1 MDIVADSEAHTI
13 LEAAINAAEL
23 NETLDTGGPFTLF
36 APSDDAFA
44 ALPEGTVDTLL
55 NDIPELTEI
64 LLHHVVNG
72 TAMSTDLNDGDVI
85 ETLNGTNVTVTI
97 DGMTY
102 MIDMATVTSANIEAS
117 NGVVHVVDMVLLP
130 PPSIMDIVAN
140 SEAHTI
146 LEAAIN
152 AAELNETLD
161 TGGPFTLFAPSDDA
175 FAALPEGTVDA
186 LLNDIPELTEILLHH
201 VVNGTAMSTD
211 LNDGDVIE
219 TLNGTNVTVT
229 IDGMT
234 YMIDMATV
242 TSANIEA
249 SNGVVHVV
257 DMVLLPPPS
266 IMDIVAN
273 SEYETYILD
282 AAIIAAGLNETLD
295 TGGPFTLFAPSDDAF
310 GALPEGTVDALLND
324 IPALTEILLHHVVS
338 GTAMS
343 TDLNDGDVIETLNG
357 TDITV
362 TVDGMTYMIDLAT
375 VTSANIEASNGVV
388 HVIDIVLIPTEEPEL
403 PSIMDIVAESEAHTT
418 LATAIDAA
426 GLNETL
432 DTEGPFTLFA
442 PTNDAFDALPA
453 GAVEGLLA
461 DIPALSEILLHHVV
475 NGTVI
480 AEDLN
485 YGDALITLN
494 GTYLSV
500 IIDGVSY
507 SINTANISTPD
518 IEASN
523 GVVHVIDMVL
533 MPSEQDPLSI
543 MGIVDT
549 SSVHTTLYTAISAAG
564 LNETLATTDS
574 VTLFAPT
581 DDAFAALE
589 TLEPGAIAAL
599 LDDEN
604 TLIDVLS
611 HHVVGGIAMAE
622 DLNDGDLLTTLY
634 GSELTVSI
642 DGSTYMIDMS
652 TVLIPNIGASNGVI
666 HVIDMVLLPPTDDQ
680 TVMSIIENSPVHT
693 TLEIAINAAGLAE
706 TLSGEGTFTVF
717 APSDDVFAALPEG
730 ALDLILANTEL
741 LTNLLLGHVHVG
753 ELYSADLIDGLNVT
767 MMNEGDLTV
776 SNDGM
781 TIMIDDAT
789 IFQEDLP
796 ATNGVV
802 HVIDNILPSTVIDPD
817 TLTVMTIIEAS
828 PEHNILEAAINA
840 AGLAETLSGEG
851 PFTVFAPT
859 DDAFDALPAGTVEGL
874 LADIPALTEILL
886 HHVVGATALS
896 TDLND
901 GDVLT
906 TLNTTELTVSV
917 DDGTYIIDMA
927 TVTAANLEADNG
939 VVHVID
945 MVLIPADPSS
955 INEFN
960 TTDIYMY
967 SLNLLGEKVDRNTK
981 GEVIIDIYTNGKT
994 VKRLNLNK

>member
-1 MDIVADSEAHTI
+1 MKQILLTLTLIVSVCTGAFSDNHTVLAGLPYYNPSELTIEIGDTVTWINDGGMHDVNANINSQTSESFNNPESFQSAVINGIGDIIYTHVFNTAGTYNYDCSVGNHAEQGMVGQINVELPSIMDIVANSQVHTTLAAA
-13 LEAAINAAEL
+13 LEAAGL

-36 APSDDAFA
+36 APSDDAFG
-44 ALPEGTVDTLL
+44 ALPEGTVDALL
-55 NDIPELTEI
+55 NDIPALTEI
-64 LLHHVVNG
+64 LTHHVVSG

-85 ETLNGTNVTVTI
+85 ETLNETNVTVTV

-102 MIDMATVTSANIEAS
+102 MIDMATVTQPNIEAS
-117 NGVVHVVDMVLLP
+117 NGVVHVIDMVLIPAEEPEL
-130 PPSIMDIVAN
+130 PSIMEIV
-140 SEAHTI
+140 
-146 LEAAIN
+146 
-152 AAELNETLD
+152 TL
-161 TGGPFTLFAPSDDA
+161 
-175 FAALPEGTVDA
+175 
-186 LLNDIPELTEILLHH
+186 
-201 VVNGTAMSTD
+201 
-211 LNDGDVIE
+211 
-219 TLNGTNVTVT
+219 
-229 IDGMT
+229 
-234 YMIDMATV
+234 
-242 TSANIEA
+242 
-249 SNGVVHVV
+249 
-257 DMVLLPPPS
+257 
-266 IMDIVAN
+266 

>member
-1 MDIVADSEAHTI
+1 
-13 LEAAINAAEL
+13 
-23 NETLDTGGPFTLF
+23 
-36 APSDDAFA
+36 
-44 ALPEGTVDTLL
+44 VDTLL

-175 FAALPEGTVDA
+175 FAALPDGTVDDLLAA
-186 LLNDIPELTEILLHH
+186 LPQLTEVLLHH
-201 VVNGTAMSTD
+201 VVAGTAMAED
-211 LNDGDVIE
+211 LNDGDVLT
-219 TLNGTNVTVT
+219 TLNNDNLTVSV
-229 IDGMT
+229 DGIT
-234 YMIDMATV
+234 YMIDM
-242 TSANIEA
+242 
-249 SNGVVHVV
+249 
-257 DMVLLPPPS
+257 
-266 IMDIVAN
+266 
-273 SEYETYILD
+273 
-282 AAIIAAGLNETLD
+282 
-295 TGGPFTLFAPSDDAF
+295 
-310 GALPEGTVDALLND
+310 
-324 IPALTEILLHHVVS
+324 
-338 GTAMS
+338 
-343 TDLNDGDVIETLNG
+343 
-357 TDITV
+357 
-362 TVDGMTYMIDLAT
+362 AT

-388 HVIDIVLIPTEEPEL
+388 HVIDIVLIPETN
-403 PSIMDIVAESEAHTT
+403 
-418 LATAIDAA
+418 
-426 GLNETL
+426 NE
-432 DTEGPFTLFA
+432 
-442 PTNDAFDALPA
+442 
-453 GAVEGLLA
+453 
-461 DIPALSEILLHHVV
+461 
-475 NGTVI
+475 
-480 AEDLN
+480 
-485 YGDALITLN
+485 
-494 GTYLSV
+494 
-500 IIDGVSY
+500 
-507 SINTANISTPD
+507 
-518 IEASN
+518 
-523 GVVHVIDMVL
+523 
-533 MPSEQDPLSI
+533 
-543 MGIVDT
+543 
-549 SSVHTTLYTAISAAG
+549 
-564 LNETLATTDS
+564 
-574 VTLFAPT
+574 
-581 DDAFAALE
+581 
-589 TLEPGAIAAL
+589 
-599 LDDEN
+599 
-604 TLIDVLS
+604 
-611 HHVVGGIAMAE
+611 
-622 DLNDGDLLTTLY
+622 
-634 GSELTVSI
+634 
-642 DGSTYMIDMS
+642 
-652 TVLIPNIGASNGVI
+652 
-666 HVIDMVLLPPTDDQ
+666 
-680 TVMSIIENSPVHT
+680 TVMSIIENSPIHT
-693 TLEIAINAAGLAE
+693 TLETAINAAGLAE
-706 TLSGEGTFTVF
+706 TLSGEGTYTVF
-717 APSDDVFAALPEG
+717 APSDEVFAALPDG
-730 ALDLILANTEL
+730 SLDLILANTEL
-741 LTNLLLGHVHVG
+741 LTNLLLGHVHEG
-753 ELYSADLIDGLNVT
+753 ELYSADLTDGLNVT

-802 HVIDNILPSTVIDPD
+802 HVIDNILPSTVINPD
-817 TLTVMTIIEAS
+817 TLTVMSIIEAS
-828 PEHNILEAAINA
+828 PEHTTLEAAINA
-840 AGLAETLSGEG
+840 AELDQTLSGEG

-917 DDGTYIIDMA
+917 DGGTYMIDMA

-981 GEVIIDIYTNGKT
+981 GEVVIDIYTNGKT
-994 VKRLNLNK
+994 IKRLNLNK

>member
-1 MDIVADSEAHTI
+1 MKNIFLTLLTFFSICTIVKSENHTINAGGYYFSPEVLTINVGDEVTWVNDGGLHDVNADENTQTGESFNNPESFQSNTTNVAGATIYTHTFTIPGTYNYDCSVGSHAAQGMVGQIIVQGLPSIMEIVTESEAHST

-23 NETLDTGGPFTLF
+23 NETLDNEGTFTLF
-36 APSDDAFA
+36 APTDEAFE
-44 ALPEGTVDTLL
+44 ALPEGTVAGLL
-55 NDIPELTEI
+55 EDIPALTEI
-64 LLHHVVNG
+64 LLHHVVAG
-72 TAMSTDLNDGDVI
+72 TAMSSELIDGDII
-85 ETLNGTNVTVTI
+85 ETLNGTDITVTV

-102 MIDMATVTSANIEAS
+102 MIDMATVTQPNIEAS
-117 NGVVHVVDMVLLP
+117 NGVVHVIDMVLIPAEEPEL
-130 PPSIMDIVAN
+130 PSIMEIV
-140 SEAHTI
+140 
-146 LEAAIN
+146 
-152 AAELNETLD
+152 TL
-161 TGGPFTLFAPSDDA
+161 
-175 FAALPEGTVDA
+175 
-186 LLNDIPELTEILLHH
+186 
-201 VVNGTAMSTD
+201 
-211 LNDGDVIE
+211 
-219 TLNGTNVTVT
+219 
-229 IDGMT
+229 
-234 YMIDMATV
+234 
-242 TSANIEA
+242 
-249 SNGVVHVV
+249 
-257 DMVLLPPPS
+257 
-266 IMDIVAN
+266 

>member
-1 MDIVADSEAHTI
+1 MGAFSDNHTVYAGLYYYDPSELTIEIGDTVTWINDGGMHDVNADINSQTGVSFNNPESFQSSVVNGVGDVIYTHVFNTAGTYNYDCSVGSHAAQGMVGQINVELPSIMDIVADSEAH
-13 LEAAINAAEL
+13 
-23 NETLDTGGPFTLF
+23 
-36 APSDDAFA
+36 
-44 ALPEGTVDTLL
+44 
-55 NDIPELTEI
+55 
-64 LLHHVVNG
+64 
-72 TAMSTDLNDGDVI
+72 
-85 ETLNGTNVTVTI
+85 
-97 DGMTY
+97 
-102 MIDMATVTSANIEAS
+102 AT
-117 NGVVHVVDMVLLP
+117 
-130 PPSIMDIVAN
+130 
-140 SEAHTI
+140 

-201 VVNGTAMSTD
+201 VVSGTAMSTD
-211 LNDGDVIE
+211 LNDGDAIQ
-219 TLNGTNVTVT
+219 TLNGTDVTVT

-242 TSANIEA
+242 TAANIEASNGVVHINVDMVLLPPPSVMDIVANSEAHTTLEAAINAAELNETLDTGGPFTLFAPSDDAFAALPEGTVDALLNDIPELTEILLHHVVSGTAMSTDLNDGDAIQTLNGTDVTVTIDGMTYMIDMATVTAANIEA

-273 SEYETYILD
+273 SEAHTTLE
-282 AAIIAAGLNETLD
+282 AAINAAGLNETLD

-310 GALPEGTVDALLND
+310 AALPDGTVDDLLAAL
-324 IPALTEILLHHVVS
+324 PQLTEVLLHHVVA
-338 GTAMS
+338 GTAMAE
-343 TDLNDGDVIETLNG
+343 DLNDGDVLTTLNN
-357 TDITV
+357 DNV
-362 TVDGMTYMIDLAT
+362 TVSFDGMTYMIDMAT

-388 HVIDIVLIPTEEPEL
+388 HVIDIVLIPETN
-403 PSIMDIVAESEAHTT
+403 
-418 LATAIDAA
+418 
-426 GLNETL
+426 NE
-432 DTEGPFTLFA
+432 
-442 PTNDAFDALPA
+442 
-453 GAVEGLLA
+453 
-461 DIPALSEILLHHVV
+461 
-475 NGTVI
+475 
-480 AEDLN
+480 
-485 YGDALITLN
+485 
-494 GTYLSV
+494 
-500 IIDGVSY
+500 
-507 SINTANISTPD
+507 
-518 IEASN
+518 
-523 GVVHVIDMVL
+523 
-533 MPSEQDPLSI
+533 
-543 MGIVDT
+543 
-549 SSVHTTLYTAISAAG
+549 
-564 LNETLATTDS
+564 
-574 VTLFAPT
+574 
-581 DDAFAALE
+581 
-589 TLEPGAIAAL
+589 
-599 LDDEN
+599 
-604 TLIDVLS
+604 
-611 HHVVGGIAMAE
+611 
-622 DLNDGDLLTTLY
+622 
-634 GSELTVSI
+634 
-642 DGSTYMIDMS
+642 
-652 TVLIPNIGASNGVI
+652 
-666 HVIDMVLLPPTDDQ
+666 
-680 TVMSIIENSPVHT
+680 TVMSIIENSPIHT
-693 TLEIAINAAGLAE
+693 TLETAINAAGLAE
-706 TLSGEGTFTVF
+706 TLSGEGTYTVF
-717 APSDDVFAALPEG
+717 APSDEVFAALPDG
-730 ALDLILANTEL
+730 SLDLILANTEL
-741 LTNLLLGHVHVG
+741 LTNLLLGHVHEG
-753 ELYSADLIDGLNVT
+753 ELYSADLTDGLNVT

-817 TLTVMTIIEAS
+817 TLTVMSIIEAS
-828 PEHNILEAAINA
+828 PEHTTLEAAINA
-840 AGLAETLSGEG
+840 AELDQTLSGEG

-917 DDGTYIIDMA
+917 DGGTYMIDMA

-981 GEVIIDIYTNGKT
+981 GEVVIDIYTNGKT